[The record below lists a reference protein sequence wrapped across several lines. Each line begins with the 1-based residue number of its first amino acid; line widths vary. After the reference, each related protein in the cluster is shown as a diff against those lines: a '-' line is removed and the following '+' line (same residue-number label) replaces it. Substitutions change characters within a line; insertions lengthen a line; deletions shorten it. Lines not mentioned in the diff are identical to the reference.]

1 MITAGTGRVRSRI
14 FGALLSA
21 LSASFLAL
29 GALASGAG
37 AAPTQSPTTGGSG
50 AAPAVASPVS
60 PTSLE
65 FAPQPPFTT
74 SPPQQVTFTNTTSAP
89 VNVEPSVG
97 PYGFGL
103 SGCPS
108 STPVLPGQSC
118 VVNVVFQS
126 GYGPETIRAT
136 IDFWVNRAVVA
147 RVPVTAH
154 VLPIVFTPSGPV
166 DLGSVPDG
174 KTGGTVTVS
183 LRSYWTVA
191 TSITSVHT
199 TPGSGFTVTGTTC
212 GGTIASGATCT
223 VSLSYA
229 PGTHVGSA
237 TDQLTVTGPWGG
249 PGQETLPLQAVG
261 LAAPVLSASPTS
273 LSFPTPLQVGS
284 SSPPQ
289 TVSVTNVGTA
299 PLTVVGNFTL
309 TSNYLFGGTCDG
321 ANLSPGQSCQVIVT
335 YRPEGEGV
343 LPRDFRLGLWDIA
356 DTSVAVTIPITTGLV
371 LPLFFNPPALNL
383 PPTPVDGV
391 SPPET
396 ITVRNFNSVAVRING
411 YRLPNSPDFE
421 VTDFEGCTGLLA
433 SGATCQIVVRAHPT
447 KTGPLKGQLVI
458 SGPFYG
464 PVATETVPLSGTGT
478 AGLRLPRPR

>member
-1 MITAGTGRVRSRI
+1 MTNAGMGSTRSRVVV
-14 FGALLSA
+14 ALATTVSA
-21 LSASFLAL
+21 VVLVVSV
-29 GALASGAG
+29 LASGAG
-37 AAPTQSPTTGGSG
+37 AAPTTGTTSGPIG
-50 AAPAVASPVS
+50 AAPAATSPVS

-74 SPPQQVTFTNTTSAP
+74 SPPQQLTFTNTTSAP
-89 VNVEPSVG
+89 VDVSTSVG
-97 PYGFGL
+97 PYGFAL
-103 SGCPS
+103 TGCPS
-108 STPVLPGQSC
+108 STPVQPGKSC

-126 GYGPETIRAT
+126 GYGPETVSAT
-136 IDFWVNRAVVA
+136 IDFWVGQAVVA

-166 DLGSVPDG
+166 NLGSVPDG
-174 KTGGTVTVS
+174 KTGSTVTVS

-212 GGTIASGATCT
+212 GGPIPSGATCT
-223 VSLSYA
+223 VSLAYA
-229 PGTHVGSA
+229 PGLHVGPA

-261 LAAPVLSASPTS
+261 LAAPILSASPTS
-273 LSFPTPLQVGS
+273 LSFPTPQQVGT

-289 TVSVTNVGTA
+289 TVNVTNVGTA
-299 PLTVVGNFTL
+299 PLTVVGNFSL

-343 LPRDFRLGLWDIA
+343 SPRDFRLGLWDIR
-356 DTSVAVTIPITTGLV
+356 DPSVAVSIPITTGLV
-371 LPLFFNPPALNL
+371 LPLFFTPPALNL
-383 PPTPVDGV
+383 PATPVDGV
-391 SPPET
+391 SPPEV
-396 ITVRNFNSVAVRING
+396 ITVRNFNSVAVTING

-421 VTDFEGCTGLLA
+421 VTNFEDCTGSLA

-447 KTGPLKGQLVI
+447 KTGPLNGQLVI

-464 PVATETVPLSGTGT
+464 PIASETVALSGTGT
-478 AGLRLPRPR
+478 ASIGRPRRH